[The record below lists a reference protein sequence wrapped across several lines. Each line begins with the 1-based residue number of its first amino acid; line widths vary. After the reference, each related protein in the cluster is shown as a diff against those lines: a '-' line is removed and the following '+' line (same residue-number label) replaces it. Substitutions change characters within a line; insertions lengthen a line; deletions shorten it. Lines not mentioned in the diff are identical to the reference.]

1 MKKIL
6 VPNDFSVNPIL
17 LLKKIFEENE
27 DEKFQIVLLHG
38 IFTPNSIMDLLFYNK
53 KRVIHELQNE
63 DYLKACDL
71 FRSKYDSRVITMKT
85 DILTSMRS
93 HVLKTYLEVNQI
105 DEIYI
110 PEGLGMNFKHK
121 DSFDLIKLIKRAGV
135 EVNVVSF
142 KNEEVVE
149 RAGSS
154 VELSRLFLADLSKSI
169 IRRYEGNAA
178 LS

>member
-6 VPNDFSVNPIL
+6 IPNDFSVNPIL
-17 LLKKIFEENE
+17 ILKKVFEENQ
-27 DEKFQIVLLHG
+27 DESFQIVLLHG
-38 IFTPNSIMDLLFYNK
+38 IFTPDSIMDLLFYNK
-53 KRVIHELQNE
+53 KKIIHELETE
-63 DYLKACDL
+63 DFRKASDL
-71 FRSKYDSRVITMKT
+71 FRSKYDSRIITMKT
-85 DILTSMRS
+85 DLLTSMRS
-93 HVLKTYLEVNQI
+93 HVFNTYLEVNKI

-110 PEGLGMNFKHK
+110 PEGLEMNFNQKE
-121 DSFDLIKLIKRAGV
+121 SFDLIKLIKRSKA

-169 IRRYEGNAA
+169 IKKYEGKPV